1 MTTFCCCKFGTI
13 TALVAHVADRHT
25 VRRVT
30 ARCCQACFLFAISI
44 FCAAVSRFFTFQVF
58 ATFIYQFVV
67 GAALGRI
74 QEIIKDPTGQI
85 VEILG
90 VSAAQTSS
98 FFMSY
103 IMLNVST

>member
-1 MTTFCCCKFGTI
+1 
-13 TALVAHVADRHT
+13 V
-25 VRRVT
+25 
-30 ARCCQACFLFAISI
+30 
-44 FCAAVSRFFTFQVF
+44 CAAVSRFFTFQVF

-103 IMLNVST
+103 IMLNVSAKARTLESSRALLVSSTCLRSACDEAFT